1 MYSVL
6 GNKIKIGNDIIY
18 MKDTLYIIDHDFLGN
33 ERKETITL
41 LESDNKIE
49 IIRNH
54 YYFKRD
60 VIYYKDKSN
69 NMFVFYDF
77 ITLQYLGYSENN
89 KEYKKTKSV
98 ASLKINLSLKF
109 FP

>member
-1 MYSVL
+1 MQKYLQITRYSIYSYRIIRSRWYIFLFNKFNSRYNKNTENKINNYIIDFIERIIKVL

-49 IIRNH
+49 II
-54 YYFKRD
+54 D
-60 VIYYKDKSN
+60 
-69 NMFVFYDF
+69 
-77 ITLQYLGYSENN
+77 TL
-89 KEYKKTKSV
+89 
-98 ASLKINLSLKF
+98 
-109 FP
+109 